1 METFPSLTVTASIM
15 IAQFCAV
22 SKVGCHMGCRFS
34 WLFSGYSYPMDHV
47 GKRRRSEIMSSI
59 RSGDTQPEKMVRSI
73 VHRMGYRFRL
83 HVRTLPGK
91 PDVVLPR
98 YKKII
103 LVHGCFWHGHSRCLK
118 GRPPKTNLNFWL
130 PKLAAN
136 QKRDRAVATKLRR
149 LGWEVL
155 VIWQCQLRRI
165 EKLQATLRSFLAR

>member
-1 METFPSLTVTASIM
+1 MS
-15 IAQFCAV
+15 Q
-22 SKVGCHMGCRFS
+22 GGRGFS
-34 WLFSGYSYPMDHV
+34 WSFSGYSYPMDHV

-98 YKKII
+98 YRKII

-136 QKRDRAVATKLRR
+136 QKRDRAVAAKLRR